1 MSNSKIKSIFQML
14 NIFKKADANG
24 IEAETTSPTTS
35 GEHSDPLA
43 QALEVVKGV
52 SAGNFEI
59 RITNITPSGKHSE
72 LLFAINDMI
81 DRFDAYLRES
91 VACLDHVNNNKFYRK
106 IVETGMQG
114 SFLTA
119 SKSSNSALDFMQKKQ
134 TGLTD
139 ITDDFENSVGLVVT
153 SVASASTQLSSSSHA
168 MRRVAEDTNTKANSV
183 AGAAKATSSDLHAM
197 ATSLEGLT
205 NSAAKIGKEVNS
217 ARNAAEEARSDT
229 DTVQSSV
236 RSLSE
241 EVDLIENSLELINQ
255 ISSQTKMLALNAK
268 IEATRAG
275 EAGKGFS
282 VVADEIKSLSDRT
295 TEITTQVEDHVSS
308 IKNST
313 QETIGGLSNVITKVS
328 DIGKASS
335 LISTAMDE
343 QIATTSEISKNIEQ
357 ASQRTEKVTNNIEDV
372 TSATQET
379 GSAAS
384 QVDTAASDLSSQAES
399 LNSVVDKFLYSA
411 RQAAA

>member
-1 MSNSKIKSIFQML
+1 MKSLFKLFNML
-14 NIFKKADANG
+14 KKVDPSDIG
-24 IEAETTSPTTS
+24 AETTSPETS

-43 QALEVVKGV
+43 QALEVVQGV

-114 SFLTA
+114 SFLIA

-134 TGLTD
+134 TGLTN

-217 ARNAAEEARSDT
+217 TRNAAEEARSDT

-308 IKNST
+308 IKNSM
-313 QETIGGLSNVITKVS
+313 QETIGGLSNVINKVS

-343 QIATTSEISKNIEQ
+343 QIAATSEISKNIEQ

-384 QVDTAASDLSSQAES
+384 QVDTAATDLSSQAES